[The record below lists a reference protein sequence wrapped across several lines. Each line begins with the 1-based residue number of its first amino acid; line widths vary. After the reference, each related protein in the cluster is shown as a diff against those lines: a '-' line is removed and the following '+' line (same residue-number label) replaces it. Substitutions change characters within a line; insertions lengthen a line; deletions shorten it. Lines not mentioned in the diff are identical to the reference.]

1 MAPAPTAVPLLCPE
15 DRTVLQAPT
24 TSTTHC
30 PTCKRDYPLTRGVHR
45 LLGSADPFY
54 ENTYHNHT
62 AYVPRGE
69 APWQV
74 WPLWLINSGYLW
86 QVRQHV
92 PAGQTVVELGC
103 AGGIKY
109 FGERYDMIGCDVSA
123 ASLEALAEVY
133 STLLQV
139 DALQSIPLP
148 DESVDAVVSSYFWEH
163 VPPARKLALAREC
176 ARVLLPGGKLVF
188 LYDVA
193 TANPLIDRYKQRD
206 AATYHRLFLDGD
218 GHVGYES
225 PEANRAVFE
234 AAGLSVLEHRGLE
247 KTPLQ
252 PASVYD
258 KLAGFGGRLA
268 PVFGLGRALGRPPL
282 FYPYTGLLRLLDT
295 AVAPMLPERWAR
307 IALIV
312 CEKRSALS

>member
-1 MAPAPTAVPLLCPE
+1 MPPAPTAIPILCPH
-15 DRTVLQAPT
+15 DRTVLELAAT
-24 TSTTHC
+24 TTHC

-54 ENTYHNHT
+54 ENAYHNHT

-69 APWQV
+69 AAWQV

-92 PAGQTVVELGC
+92 AAGQTVVELGC
-103 AGGIKY
+103 AGGVKY
-109 FGERYDMIGCDVSA
+109 FGQRYRMIGCDVSA

-148 DESVDAVVSSYFWEH
+148 DGSVDAVVSSYFWEH

-176 ARVLLPGGKLVF
+176 ARVLRPGGKLVF

-193 TANPLIDRYKQRD
+193 TENPLIDRYKQRD
-206 AATYHRLFLDGD
+206 AATYQKLFLDGD

-268 PVFGLGRALGRPPL
+268 PVLGLGRALGRQPL

-295 AVAPMLPERWAR
+295 AVAPILPERWAR

-312 CEKRSALS
+312 CEKRPALS